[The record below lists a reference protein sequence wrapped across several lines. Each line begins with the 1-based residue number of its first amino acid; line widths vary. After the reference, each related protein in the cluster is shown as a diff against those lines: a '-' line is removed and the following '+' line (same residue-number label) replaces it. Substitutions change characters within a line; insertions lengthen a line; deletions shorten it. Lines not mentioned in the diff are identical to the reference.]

1 MDIYFIPGIGPAPKW
16 CSFLENITEELE
28 EAKNYSVY
36 EDYKFLTMKELEE
49 LGAVNLIGTKFV
61 KPYMHGYFMDWKL
74 YKKLK
79 AVSEPF
85 NYDKYLDDRKQEK
98 MNKLVGERIVL
109 NRNKLRVNAKFAEEN
124 TNLLGDKR
132 FEKLFKS
139 KDFEIDINSEQYK
152 TKKRQSGAAVTHHAE
167 VEAEPVEEEKEQ
179 KIVNPDLIR
188 LKEKL
193 LSKKRQ
199 RIDNFYVGNED
210 VETPLEKRLGR
221 GEKGH
226 KDEDEHDILEQIRKI
241 EVWMFV

>member
-1 MDIYFIPGIGPAPKW
+1 MDIYFIPGLGPAPKW

-49 LGAVNLIGTKFV
+49 LGAANLIGTKFV

-79 AVSEPF
+79 TVSEPF
-85 NYDKYLDDRKQEK
+85 NYDKYLEDRKQEK
-98 MNKLVGERIVL
+98 MNKLMGERIIL
-109 NRNKLRVNAKFAEEN
+109 NRNRLKVNAKLAEEN
-124 TNLLGDKR
+124 GNLLTDKR

-139 KDFEIDINSEQYK
+139 KDFEIDISSEQYK
-152 TKKRQSGAAVTHHAE
+152 TYKRSENGKDNPLINV
-167 VEAEPVEEEKEQ
+167 VEEPEGNG
-179 KIVNPDLIR
+179 KIVNPELIR

-199 RIDNFYVGNED
+199 KINNFYTGNND
-210 VETPLEKRLGR
+210 IDAPLEKRLVKPIHEEE
-221 GEKGH
+221 GEH
-226 KDEDEHDILEQIRKI
+226 EILQKISKI
-241 EVWMFV
+241 EVIFNL